1 MGDEESA
8 ESKEEMTMEDVT
20 TVVDQQPSWL
30 SWFSGSAYEASLC
43 AGQGGLESDT
53 DDLEMARPEL
63 KRSKSSRRQ
72 ADLRG
77 KQQKNRRMSLTNVKG
92 LSTHFAN
99 GKLLMPRSIEEYPL
113 LNNSSARLT
122 IVLLRSL
129 SCRSR
134 GRETLA
140 QRILVRRL

>member
-1 MGDEESA
+1 
-8 ESKEEMTMEDVT
+8 
-20 TVVDQQPSWL
+20 
-30 SWFSGSAYEASLC
+30 
-43 AGQGGLESDT
+43 
-53 DDLEMARPEL
+53 MARPEL